1 MTFVEGYSFL
11 PFPGQVNIEVG
22 VRKLAL
28 AGKPSAVNAK
38 TVRFRE
44 RVGQSQGMPPVLHY
58 SQAGVPLL
66 EGLGGRRGRGVHGRA
81 RRLDALVPLGVH
93 IRGAR
98 LAHARRAPTRASLCG
113 VGTRNR
119 PQSLAHSAQ
128 KYLTKHTKKSIAL
141 KTELGLPLGTERRP

>member
-11 PFPGQVNIEVG
+11 PFPGQINIEVG

-81 RRLDALVPLGVH
+81 RCLDALVPLGAH

-98 LAHARRAPTRASLCG
+98 LAHARRAPTRTPRPRPGRSSGRGSPSSSAGSPTS
-113 VGTRNR
+113 TR
-119 PQSLAHSAQ
+119 P
-128 KYLTKHTKKSIAL
+128 T
-141 KTELGLPLGTERRP
+141 